1 MNPFDPALL
10 LSSWGSWAVLGVTVI
25 IFLETSTLVG
35 SFLPGD
41 SLLFSLGLLLA
52 SSMNTFPIWLAIPL
66 VFVSAVLGAQVGY
79 YVGRLLGPRM
89 FRNEKARLFNPR
101 TLERGRLFFEEYG
114 NRAVIVARFV
124 PVIRALIPAFVGMS
138 LFPPIRFFVLN
149 IIGGALWVA
158 GLMSLGYCL
167 GFIPLVSHNV
177 EWVIIG
183 VVVLTSLPMPIE
195 LLRGYLK
202 RRRAR

>member
-1 MNPFDPALL
+1 MNPFDPATL
-10 LSSWGSWAVLGVTVI
+10 LSSWGSWAVLGVSLI
-25 IFLETSTLVG
+25 IFFETSTLVG

-52 SSMNTFPIWLAIPL
+52 STLNTFPIWIAIPV
-66 VFVSAVLGAQVGY
+66 VFIAAVAGAQAGY
-79 YVGRLLGPRM
+79 YVGRLIGPRM

-101 TLERGRLFFEEYG
+101 TLERGRLFFAEFG
-114 NRAVIVARFV
+114 NRAVIMARFV

-138 LFPPIRFFVLN
+138 FFPSIRFFVLN

-167 GFIPLVSHNV
+167 GFIPWVAHNV
-177 EWVIIG
+177 EWVILA
-183 VVVLTSLPMPIE
+183 VVVLTSLPVPIE

>member
-1 MNPFDPALL
+1 VNSFDPASL

-66 VFVSAVLGAQVGY
+66 VFASAVLGAQAGY

-124 PVIRALIPAFVGMS
+124 PIIRALIPAFVGMS
-138 LFPPIRFFVLN
+138 LFPPIRFFFLN
-149 IIGGALWVA
+149 VIGGALWVA

-183 VVVLTSLPMPIE
+183 VVALTSLLMPIE